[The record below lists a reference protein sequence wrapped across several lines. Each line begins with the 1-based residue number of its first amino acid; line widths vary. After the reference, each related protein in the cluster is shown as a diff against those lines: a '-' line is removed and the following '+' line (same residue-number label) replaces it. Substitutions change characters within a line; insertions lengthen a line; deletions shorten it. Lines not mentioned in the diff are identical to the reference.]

1 MKIII
6 IQLEYKLVEIFQ
18 TVGQKEKGRE
28 KREQKRCIF
37 REHRVSNNFPK
48 GEQRSGRKDQ
58 GIKKI
63 LFDFPGKLEGRHL

>member
-28 KREQKRCIF
+28 KREQR
-37 REHRVSNNFPK
+37 
-48 GEQRSGRKDQ
+48 RKDRGSKNRPTHTKQ
-58 GIKKI
+58 RGA
-63 LFDFPGKLEGRHL
+63 